1 MNGKTYIGPL
11 KWIVCLLGD
20 DVYPINQF
28 TVRNKLALMRS
39 QNLSISM
46 MTLSSE
52 AKKYH
57 SRDYRDLCQKT
68 REGIYVNVLYN
79 DEGVAANAA
88 NRESEKIDK
97 IANRFFSTMDVYPS
111 KTKTITIREFFSTF

>member
-1 MNGKTYIGPL
+1 
-11 KWIVCLLGD
+11 
-20 DVYPINQF
+20 
-28 TVRNKLALMRS
+28 
-39 QNLSISM
+39 M

-111 KTKTITIREFFSTF
+111 KTKTITIREFFGTFWSLPATQTLHLELDIFEVYFNLRSKHT